1 MMKYRDKRQ
10 LEQILLMRKIYAYL
24 LVLKYVQMYN
34 SNGQRVKKIADGR
47 TIYFIYDQSGNMIG
61 EYDEQGQ
68 VNLDYVY
75 LGSTPIARVDE
86 WWENMPTPQA
96 PIDLNIVPGDKQLT
110 VSWNANQEPV
120 DGYKVHWGTE
130 SGNYTNTANAGKAT
144 SYTITELTNGITY
157 YVAIKAYANISRL
170 LYYHT
175 DHLGT
180 PIILTDS
187 NGGMVWS
194 GELLPFGEEYLITGT
209 VINNLRF
216 PGQYDE
222 KEIGLYQNINRTYNF
237 KTDRYNEKDPMG
249 LSAGV
254 NLYLYAS
261 ANPLRFT
268 DPLGLTVK
276 LCKRDLDTFFD
287 DSQGKDAR
295 LHHAFISI
303 TGETFGL
310 TTKNKSFTKR
320 CGIEGPGFI
329 DQNLGIDHAAETEG
343 YMNGSCQQVSCE
355 NEDNLRSNLLKAK
368 PSPPYYC
375 LKPGGGGGINCQEWA
390 SKMVEKYCKCR

>member
-1 MMKYRDKRQ
+1 MKYRDKRQ

-47 TIYFIYDQSGNMIG
+47 TTYFIFDQSGNMIG
-61 EYDEQGQ
+61 EYDESGQ
-68 VNLDYVY
+68 VNSDYIY
-75 LGSTPIARVDE
+75 FGSVPISRVDE
-86 WWENMPTPQA
+86 WWEGMPQPQA
-96 PIDLNIVPGDKQLT
+96 PTPVTLTPGDKQLT
-110 VSWNANQEPV
+110 VSWNANAEPV
-120 DGYKVHWGTE
+120 DGYKVYWGVE
-130 SGNYTNTANAGKAT
+130 SGKYTNSIDVGKT
-144 SYTITELTNGITY
+144 MSYTITGLTNGTTY
-157 YVAIKAYANISRL
+157 YVSVKAYADIKET
-170 LYYHT
+170 YFYHT

-180 PIILTDS
+180 PILMT
-187 NGGMVWS
+187 NGSGTIIWD
-194 GELLPFGEEYLITGT
+194 GELLPFGERDLVKGSIT
-209 VINNLRF
+209 NNIGL
-216 PGQYDE
+216 PGQYSDVE
-222 KEIGLYQNINRTYNF
+222 TGLYYNWW
-237 KTDRYNEKDPMG
+237 RYYNDKFGRYPQKDPTG
-249 LSAGV
+249 FKGGI
-254 NLYLYAS
+254 NPYIYAN
-261 ANPLRFT
+261 ANPLRYS
-268 DPLGLTVK
+268 DPSGLVVK

-368 PSPPYYC
+368 SSPPYYC